1 MQMEQNGIVIQRA
14 SDGRCYIE
22 IDGYVIPFTVKEGM
36 QTLLTRH
43 PTEQELRTLE
53 TVDLTNDLIWSPE
66 AINEKDVTSEE
77 YNLLLQD
84 VEGKQVRRTYLQKRL
99 TNKIRKMQDAR
110 QSDWYKFNKYFLCPG
125 EDIMKDTLRHNTRA
139 GKTSHSIPMRKHFRS
154 RNPLLSRNCLRE
166 GFATDTVFS
175 KVTSFE
181 GYNCAQA
188 FTGIESNFRATH
200 GMVTE
205 KNGPEAMLDF
215 FRNDGV
221 PISLVRD
228 NSKMKTSKKWN
239 DYMRRF
245 WVKDKFI
252 EPHHPHQNPLER
264 DMAHRKADMTKIMID
279 RNVDPRGWFKVMEHT
294 ADIHNHRANKK
305 NDGHLPSMTAAKGEI
320 GDITLLTE
328 FLFNE
333 EVLYQEY
340 DYKFPEQGG
349 NEKKGYWYG
358 RAPNHGDAMCS

>member
-154 RNPLLSRNCLRE
+154 RNPLLSRNRLRE

-188 FTGIESNFRATH
+188 FTAMEWSLRKMDPKPCWISS
-200 GMVTE
+200 GM
-205 KNGPEAMLDF
+205 
-215 FRNDGV
+215 
-221 PISLVRD
+221 
-228 NSKMKTSKKWN
+228 
-239 DYMRRF
+239 
-245 WVKDKFI
+245 
-252 EPHHPHQNPLER
+252 
-264 DMAHRKADMTKIMID
+264 
-279 RNVDPRGWFKVMEHT
+279 MEY
-294 ADIHNHRANKK
+294 
-305 NDGHLPSMTAAKGEI
+305 
-320 GDITLLTE
+320 
-328 FLFNE
+328 
-333 EVLYQEY
+333 LYHWSGTTQ
-340 DYKFPEQGG
+340 K
-349 NEKKGYWYG
+349 
-358 RAPNHGDAMCS
+358 